1 MKMVSFLSIICI
13 LVGLGYFIGQ
23 PSHSSKSTSTAE
35 NNELR
40 AKAED
45 SQKTKA
51 TSDEDNI
58 ASHVSKNSPLDK
70 VTKTSG
76 NNSTEPRLDSLPRRA
91 QGDKLRGIIDNRAV
105 EQLTWLNLQDIPKHP
120 WVRAAYIEALGEL
133 GALSSD
139 SSIVSE
145 TVSKLNEVINFSLD
159 QDDGESLSS
168 INSSIEALGKIDH
181 ESARESLE
189 STMLDQNQNLL
200 QQYLATQALANF
212 SKVESA
218 ESIKVFYSRLEQ
230 IDPSSLLEHERPLL
244 DEALTETQKLLKSVD

>member
-1 MKMVSFLSIICI
+1 M
-13 LVGLGYFIGQ
+13 
-23 PSHSSKSTSTAE
+23 
-35 NNELR
+35 
-40 AKAED
+40 
-45 SQKTKA
+45 
-51 TSDEDNI
+51 
-58 ASHVSKNSPLDK
+58 
-70 VTKTSG
+70 
-76 NNSTEPRLDSLPRRA
+76 
-91 QGDKLRGIIDNRAV
+91 
-105 EQLTWLNLQDIPKHP
+105 
-120 WVRAAYIEALGEL
+120 
-133 GALSSD
+133 
-139 SSIVSE
+139 
-145 TVSKLNEVINFSLD
+145 D